1 MALACENG
9 LAQVGRG
16 ASVLLVTPSRDTSR
30 DVRLRFL
37 TSPADFLDEAGEWL
51 AREPVVGTV
60 VATMAQRRIAAASAG
75 HPLPSEDWW
84 LVVREGDSGGDR
96 VVGAAMRSVP
106 FEPRPL
112 FILPMPDEAATALA
126 RALVER
132 EEPVDALNGALPATE
147 ACAAE
152 LGRLTGRRP
161 HVAVHSR
168 LHQADSVVRPEPPA
182 GRLRQATTADVDL
195 ARAWFGAFLADADAQ
210 AGRPSGSHAGEV
222 PSPDE
227 MRSRL
232 ADGQIWLWEVD
243 DQPVHLTVLNPPSF
257 GVARIGPVYTPEE
270 HRGHGYAGAT
280 VAALTARVLEAGDV
294 PCLFTDQANPV
305 SNALYARIGYRPV
318 VDMANFVL
326 E

>member
-1 MALACENG
+1 M
-9 LAQVGRG
+9 
-16 ASVLLVTPSRDTSR
+16 TTSH
-30 DVRLRFL
+30 DVSLRFL

-60 VATMAQRRIAAASAG
+60 VATMAQRRIAAAAEG
-75 HPLPSEDWW
+75 HPLPPEDWW
-84 LVVREGDSGGDR
+84 LVVREGDA

-112 FILPMPDEAATALA
+112 FVLPMPDAAAIALA
-126 RALVER
+126 QALVER
-132 EEPVDALNGALPATE
+132 GEPADALNGALPATE
-147 ACAAE
+147 ACANE
-152 LGRLTGRRP
+152 LARLTGRRP
-161 HVAVHSR
+161 HVAVQSR
-168 LHQADSVVRPEPPA
+168 LHRADSVVQPEAPE
-182 GRLRQATTADVDL
+182 GGLRQATPAEVDL

-222 PSPDE
+222 PTPEE

-232 ADGQIWLWEVD
+232 THGQVWLWEVD
-243 DQPVHLTVLNPPSF
+243 GRPVHLSVLNPPSF
-257 GVARIGPVYTPEE
+257 GVARIGPVYTPAE

-305 SNALYARIGYRPV
+305 SNGLYARIGYVPV

-326 E
+326 V